1 MRIRP
6 PVLFLRRT
14 ICRPRSKCS
23 GTDKSTHSPPAA
35 AFLIYKYLAEPQK
48 SFAINIA
55 AAAAA
60 AASAKS
66 YYTSQFHS
74 HHHQNILFRNVS
86 LLAMTPYA

>member
-1 MRIRP
+1 MFP
-6 PVLFLRRT
+6 LHT
-14 ICRPRSKCS
+14 SDC

-48 SFAINIA
+48 SFAINI